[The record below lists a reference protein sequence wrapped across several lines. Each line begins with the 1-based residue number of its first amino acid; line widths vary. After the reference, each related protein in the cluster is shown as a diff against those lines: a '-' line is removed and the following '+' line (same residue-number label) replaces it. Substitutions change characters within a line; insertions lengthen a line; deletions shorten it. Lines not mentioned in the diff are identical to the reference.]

1 VPDLK
6 DILNEEDD
14 LRNDDLLKYLQD
26 ELSKDDQH
34 KVEKQIIDSDF
45 VSDAVEGLQ
54 RMQNKRSIDQY
65 VDELNRNL
73 QKHVSAKK
81 HRKEKRKLKD
91 QPWIIVAVI
100 VVIGLCIIGYA
111 VIKYQQ
117 KHTANPVTPAIQK
130 KQD

>member
-1 VPDLK
+1 
-6 DILNEEDD
+6 LNEEDD

-26 ELSKDDQH
+26 DLSKDDQH
-34 KVEKQIIDSDF
+34 KVEKQIADSDF

-54 RMQNKRSIDQY
+54 GMKNKRSIEQY

-73 QKHVSAKK
+73 QKHVSVKK
-81 HRKEKRKLKD
+81 QRKEKRRLKD

-100 VVIGLCIIGYA
+100 VVIGLCIVAYA

-117 KHTANPVTPAIQK
+117 KHATPPNVPVIQK
-130 KQD
+130 KGN